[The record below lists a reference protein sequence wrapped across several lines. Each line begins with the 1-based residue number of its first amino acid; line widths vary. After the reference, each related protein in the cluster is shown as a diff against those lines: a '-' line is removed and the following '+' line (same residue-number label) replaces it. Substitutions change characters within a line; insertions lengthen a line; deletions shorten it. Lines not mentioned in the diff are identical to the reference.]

1 MAEALTLPLSV
12 EDDKACKS
20 SLGNSQNDSLESIE
34 RIREIDPDIER
45 RVVRKCDWWVV
56 PAPTIIFMLSF
67 VDRVNIANARIE
79 GMLTDLHMVKHDY
92 NIALFIVFIPFI
104 LCETPSNMILKR
116 ITPRVWLSFLLFGC
130 GLMAICQG
138 VTKSFAGLVVCRFI
152 LGVFEAG
159 ISPGSI
165 LLITMYYRREELPRR
180 ISWWYM
186 SGTIAGA
193 FGGLLAYA
201 LANMSGVRGY
211 GGWRWQVDHPLTI
224 SKSSNKLRRIF
235 IIEGCVTVVMSI
247 IMYWWL
253 PNWPA
258 DCRFLTPDEHK
269 VLMWRLTDDS
279 EGEAKMDRVN
289 WSRCARDW
297 KVWVATAMY
306 FGIVALNYST
316 NNFNPTLLKELGYTS
331 AAAQIHSIPL
341 YVVASAFCL
350 GSCYLS
356 TYINNRFYPLQF
368 GVLLGSVGFIILLV
382 QKSPVVGPGVAYM
395 ALFFITSAGY
405 IVQPMVVS
413 WVMNNASGHYKR
425 AFTSGTMI
433 GLGNAGGLVSSNV
446 FFQEEAPYYP
456 TGYGTSLALLILT
469 SIAAVVFYLGLK
481 RENARRDA
489 GKRDDRLQ
497 LSDADNLGDDH
508 PSFRFSF

>member
-1 MAEALTLPLSV
+1 MAEALTVPLPLAD
-12 EDDKACKS
+12 EKARKS
-20 SLGNSQNDSLESIE
+20 SLEQSQNDSLESIE
-34 RIREIDPDIER
+34 RIREVDPDIER

-56 PAPTIIFMLSF
+56 PAPTVMFMLSF
-67 VDRVNIANARIE
+67 IDRVNIANAKIE

-138 VTKSFAGLVVCRFI
+138 VTGSFGGLVACRFV
-152 LGVFEAG
+152 LGIFEAG

-180 ISWWYM
+180 ICWWYM

-211 GGWRWQVDHPLTI
+211 GGWRW
-224 SKSSNKLRRIF
+224 IF

-247 IMYWWL
+247 VMYWWL
-253 PNWPA
+253 ADWPA

-269 VLMWRLTDDS
+269 VLMWRLMDDS
-279 EGEAKMDRVN
+279 EGDAKMNRVN

-297 KVWVATAMY
+297 KVWVATVMY

-341 YVVASAFCL
+341 FW
-350 GSCYLS
+350 
-356 TYINNRFYPLQF
+356 PLQS
-368 GVLLGSVGFIILLV
+368 GVLLGSVGFVILLA
-382 QKSPVVGPGVAYM
+382 QRSPAIGPHIAYM

-446 FFQEEAPYYP
+446 FFQEESPYYQ

-469 SIAAVVFYLGLK
+469 SVAAVVFYVGLK
-481 RENARRDA
+481 RENAKRDA
-489 GKRDDRLQ
+489 GERDHRLQ
-497 LSDADNLGDDH
+497 LADADNLGDDH